1 MLLLYAQ
8 TTNLGV
14 TLALRGYS
22 IMDSYFRG
30 NGRTVDS
37 IPVLRRGEFS
47 HTCNGWHSIVVLIDA
62 FINRLKA
69 EEKKKCQASSS
80 EKWIQTFFL
89 VSFLFI
95 FWWWKY
101 NLMCTKKLER
111 IQVTETFTS
120 LRVCACGCICVNIY
134 MYTCGR
140 HTPTVDLFKINLY
153 ADLSGRR
160 LCQNWTHPHCSFCT
174 CERGYRDANN
184 DDDHDDDADNVTLWF

>member
-1 MLLLYAQ
+1 MQWMTQHCGPNWCFYRQ
-8 TTNLGV
+8 TQ
-14 TLALRGYS
+14 S
-22 IMDSYFRG
+22 
-30 NGRTVDS
+30 
-37 IPVLRRGEFS
+37 RGE
-47 HTCNGWHSIVVLIDA
+47 
-62 FINRLKA
+62 
-69 EEKKKCQASSS
+69 KKCQASSS
-80 EKWIQTFFL
+80 EKWIQTPLFS

-101 NLMCTKKLER
+101 NLMCTKKKLER

-140 HTPTVDLFKINLY
+140 HTPTVDLLKINLY

-174 CERGYRDANN
+174 CERGYRDAN
-184 DDDHDDDADNVTLWF
+184 DDDADNVTLWS